1 VDVATSILQATMEG
15 MTKNL
20 ALEDAEV
27 GDVGL
32 RAYNTAAMRG
42 GASVAK
48 SVKKEGLHVG
58 LMSLELKN

>member
-1 VDVATSILQATMEG
+1 MDVATSILQATMEG

-42 GASVAK
+42 GALVAK
-48 SVKKEGLHVG
+48 SIKKEGLNVG
-58 LMSLELKN
+58 LLLLELKN